1 MREKLMRFMMGRY
14 GTDTLNTHIMFFVLF
29 LIFINIFVHSYV
41 ISLLSYALL
50 ILEIYRS
57 FSKNIYKRYSENEA
71 YMKMIAPISRTVTL
85 YKKRLSDRNHRYYR
99 CPQCHQL
106 VRIPRGRGK
115 VEVVCPKCHT
125 HFDKRS

>member
-29 LIFINIFVHSYV
+29 LIVINIFVHSYV

-57 FSKNIYKRYSENEA
+57 FSKNIYKFR
-71 YMKMIAPISRTVTL
+71 
-85 YKKRLSDRNHRYYR
+85 
-99 CPQCHQL
+99 
-106 VRIPRGRGK
+106 
-115 VEVVCPKCHT
+115 
-125 HFDKRS
+125 